1 MKKIFYAFILTI
13 TVSVGL
19 SFLILFEG
27 DINQVSKWWEK
38 WSINSSTLPFSPY
51 KKRRENS
58 SLLEFQSANKI
69 QIYDERL
76 FWKGNGAVAH
86 PEISNQGE
94 LIKIIVINDGSGY
107 SKNVKAE
114 VVGANSAEFELGKC
128 EVIDGKVQ
136 NIEIIKSAKWSLE
149 PLAYIKGED
158 QPFSGTIQTKFD
170 SGQIIEETKFLSG
183 KIHGKNIKYDRSGIP
198 VADRDYIS
206 GKKHGTHIFW
216 YPKPIDPSDY
226 IPQRSSDGDLL
237 PTLWTFMH
245 SKAKEK
251 FGKEYGS
258 HESNQWVVKNYRL
271 KGGSF
276 QLKLL
281 EHWHQNLKHGLFE
294 GFDELSNKKF
304 KDEYSYGK
312 RIKHQIF
319 DKQK

>member
-69 QIYDERL
+69 QIYDQRL

-86 PEISNQGE
+86 PEITKQGE
-94 LIKIIVINDGSGY
+94 LVKIIVSNHGSGY

-114 VVGANSAEFELGKC
+114 VVGANSAEFDLGKC

-136 NIEIIKSAKWSLE
+136 NIKIIKSAKWSLE

-158 QPFSGTIQTKFD
+158 QPFSGTIQTKFN
-170 SGQIIEETKFLSG
+170 SGQIIEETNFLSG
-183 KIHGKNIKYDRSGIP
+183 KKHGKSIKYDRSGIP
-198 VADRDYIS
+198 IADRDYVS

-216 YPKPIDPSDY
+216 YPKAIDPSDY
-226 IPQRSSDGDLL
+226 IPQRSNDGDLL

-258 HESNQWVVKNYRL
+258 HESNQWVVQNYRL
-271 KGGSF
+271 KR
-276 QLKLL
+276 
-281 EHWHQNLKHGLFE
+281 
-294 GFDELSNKKF
+294 
-304 KDEYSYGK
+304 
-312 RIKHQIF
+312 RILPAQIVRALASKPKTRF
-319 DKQK
+319 I